1 MQLFCF
7 FYDSFIFA
15 FSIGRK
21 LSFPF
26 FSGTSNHL
34 FLLVHEGL
42 FFLRLLKSIFGLNLE
57 CGGRWLQATFIKELG
72 P

>member
-1 MQLFCF
+1 L
-7 FYDSFIFA
+7 
-15 FSIGRK
+15 IGRK
-21 LSFPF
+21 LLFAL

-57 CGGRWLQATFIKELG
+57 CGGRWFQATIIKELG
-72 P
+72 L